1 VDTPEGQP
9 SSAGTLAIAPAP
21 ALTPIAASL
30 AEPLSAH
37 ELLDVPD
44 FIPLSTPPA
53 SVPAPS
59 PQAPIGEALLAAELI
74 DRQTLDW
81 ALARQAETGAR
92 IGRILQAA
100 ERVHRLD
107 LHRVLG
113 EQWGLEFIDLL
124 RAPVDDELVRCFD
137 PEELLTEGW
146 IPVGREGERIVV
158 ATCEPPT
165 GRLLDNLQEHLGA
178 LETVVLRSTTPLD
191 IERTVAHCFSEHI
204 ARHSTA
210 RLLTRRPELSAAS
223 GFSRGQKLWIAFLL
237 VAIVIGTVLNWQ
249 YTASVLVAA
258 ANVAFLC
265 AVSFKLVACVVGAI
279 AGPRAA
285 DGDVERDD
293 RRLPH
298 YTVLVPAYRE
308 ANVIGGL
315 MANLAALDYPV
326 EKLEILVLLES
337 DDEETIAAARAAR
350 PPSTVRLV
358 VVPDA
363 QPKTKPKACN
373 VGLFLARG
381 ELLVIYDAEDR
392 PEPQQ
397 LRKAVAAFE
406 RAGEKTVC
414 VQARLRYWNVR
425 TNLLTRMFGLEYG
438 YWFGAMLPGLDR
450 LGLPIPLGGTSNHFR
465 VDALRGLGGWDPHN
479 VTEDADLGLRA
490 AVEGY
495 RVGVIDSDTEEE
507 ACAEVRPWI
516 RQRTRWIKGYMQTAL
531 VHTRS
536 PRRLVAQVG
545 LRDTFGFLLLI
556 AGTPLTF
563 LLAPVMWIGTAAWY
577 GFGEPHLPLVDSGAF
592 WTIALINLIAGNGV
606 MIGLNLLGAV
616 RCHGWRSAPF
626 ALLNPFYWILH
637 SIAAWRA
644 LVQLIHKPFYW
655 EKTPHGLHQGSQG
668 VPGLGE
674 VLQATGVAGHTAV
687 PG

>member
-1 VDTPEGQP
+1 
-9 SSAGTLAIAPAP
+9 
-21 ALTPIAASL
+21 
-30 AEPLSAH
+30 
-37 ELLDVPD
+37 VPD

-100 ERVHRLD
+100 ELVHRLD

-124 RAPVDDELVRCFD
+124 RAPVDEELVRCFD
-137 PEELLTEGW
+137 PEKLLAEGW
-146 IPVGREGERIVV
+146 IPVGREGERLVI

-165 GRLLDNLQEHLGA
+165 DRLLDSLREHLGG
-178 LETVVLRSTTPLD
+178 LESMVLRSTTPLD
-191 IERTVAHCFSEHI
+191 IERTVAHCFREHI
-204 ARHSTA
+204 ARHSTE
-210 RLLTRRPELSAAS
+210 RLLTRRPELSAAG
-223 GFSRGQKLWIAFLL
+223 GFSRGQKLWVALL
-237 VAIVIGTVLNWQ
+237 LMMTAIGAMLNWQ
-249 YTASVLVAA
+249 YTASAFVAV
-258 ANVAFLC
+258 ANVTFLC
-265 AVSFKLVACVVGAI
+265 AVSFKLVACLVGAV
-279 AGPRAA
+279 AGPRKA
-285 DGDVERDD
+285 DDEVGQDDSSLPADAPRVGRDD

-406 RAGEKTVC
+406 RAGEQTVC
-414 VQARLRYWNVR
+414 VQARLRYWNDA
-425 TNLLTRMFGLEYG
+425 TNLLTRMFALEYG
-438 YWFGAMLPGLDR
+438 YWFGTMLPGLDR
-450 LGLPIPLGGTSNHFR
+450 LRLPIPLGGTSNHFR
-465 VDALRGLGGWDPHN
+465 VEALRTLVGWDPHN

-536 PRRLVAQVG
+536 PRRLVRQVG

-563 LLAPVMWIGTAAWY
+563 LLAPVMWVGTAAWY
-577 GFGEPHLPLVDSGAF
+577 AFGEPHLPLVNSGVF

-606 MIGLNLLGAV
+606 MIALNLLGAV
-616 RCHGWRSAPF
+616 RCQGWRSAPY
-626 ALLNPFYWILH
+626 ALLNPFYWVLH

-644 LVQLIHKPFYW
+644 LVQLIRNPFYW
-655 EKTPHGLHQGSQG
+655 EKTPHGLDHG
-668 VPGLGE
+668 VPGRPGLGE
-674 VLQATGVAGHTAV
+674 VLEAGAVGGHTPV

>member
-1 VDTPEGQP
+1 VDTSEGRLG
-9 SSAGTLAIAPAP
+9 SAAALAVAPAP
-21 ALTPIAASL
+21 AGTPIAPPF
-30 AEPLSAH
+30 AEPTSPR
-37 ELLDVPD
+37 EVLDVPD

-100 ERVHRLD
+100 ELVHRLD

-113 EQWGLEFIDLL
+113 AQWGLEFIDLL
-124 RAPVDDELVRCFD
+124 RASIDEDLVRCFD
-137 PEELLTEGW
+137 PEELLAEGW
-146 IPVGREGERIVV
+146 IPVAREGERLVV

-165 GRLLDNLQEHLGA
+165 GRLLDSLREHLGE
-178 LETVVLRSTTPLD
+178 LESVVLRSTTPLD
-191 IERTVAHCFSEHI
+191 IERTVAHCFREHI
-204 ARHSTA
+204 ARHSTE
-210 RLLTRRPELSAAS
+210 RLLTRRPELSAAG
-223 GFSRGQKLWIAFLL
+223 GFSRGQKLWVGLFL
-237 VAIVIGTVLNWQ
+237 VAIAIGMVLNWQ
-249 YTASVLVAA
+249 YTASVLVAG
-258 ANVAFLC
+258 ANVTFLC
-265 AVSFKLVACVVGAI
+265 AVSFKLVACLVGAI
-279 AGPRAA
+279 AGPRKA
-285 DGDVERDD
+285 DDEVERDD

-298 YTVLVPAYRE
+298 YTVLVPAYKE

-381 ELLVIYDAEDR
+381 DLLVIYDAEDR

-406 RAGEKTVC
+406 RAGERTVC
-414 VQARLRYWNVR
+414 VQARLRYWNHA
-425 TNLLTRMFGLEYG
+425 TNLLTRMFALEYG
-438 YWFGAMLPGLDR
+438 YWFGTMLPGLDR
-450 LGLPIPLGGTSNHFR
+450 LHLPIPLGGTSNHFR
-465 VDALRGLGGWDPHN
+465 VDALRGLVGWDPHN

-536 PRRLVAQVG
+536 PRRLVRQVG
-545 LRDTFGFLLLI
+545 LRDTIGFLLLI

-563 LLAPVMWIGTAAWY
+563 LLAPVMWVGTAVWY
-577 GFGEPHLPLVDSGAF
+577 AFGEPRLPLVNSGAF
-592 WTIALINLIAGNGV
+592 WTIALINLLAGNGV
-606 MIGLNLLGAV
+606 MIALNVLGAV
-616 RCHGWRSAPF
+616 RCHGWRSAPY
-626 ALLNPFYWILH
+626 ALLNPLYWVLH

-644 LVQLIHKPFYW
+644 LVQLIRNPFYW
-655 EKTPHGLHQGSQG
+655 EKTPHGLDHGAMER
-668 VPGLGE
+668 PGLGE
-674 VLQATGVAGHTAV
+674 VLEAGAVGGRAAV